1 MKNKPAL
8 FRRYRV
14 SLLLAMVGGFL
25 EAYTYVTRDGVFA
38 NAQTGNI
45 ARMGINLAQGNLL
58 LTLRYFVPVA
68 AFVAGVTISLQLRR
82 IRRDWERLILYMEI
96 VLLFLVGLIPPDRL
110 SILAT
115 VTVSFVCALQVESFR
130 KFGENSFASTMC
142 TGNLRIATEHLNR
155 YFSTKDPFALRT
167 SLQYYG
173 IDLVFACSV
182 LVGYWM
188 TQAFGT
194 KTMLPNDPMILLSY
208 LNTRLRDDYLSLDA
222 LCEDLDLSRAE
233 LEKKLEA
240 VGFAYDA
247 EQNRFR

>member
-14 SLLLAMVGGFL
+14 SLLLAAVGGFL

-45 ARMGINLAQGNLL
+45 ARMGINLAQGN
-58 LTLRYFVPVA
+58 
-68 AFVAGVTISLQLRR
+68 ISLQLRR

-130 KFGENSFASTMC
+130 KFGENTFASTMC

-194 KTMLPNDPMILLSY
+194 KAVWCVMILLSY